1 MKKVKE
7 LSEKNLSGR
16 TVRKKSKEKNEG
28 FFFFSSSWFLGWK
41 EKRKK
46 NYKKK
51 KLKEWFFIL
60 TKTILASLRWRP
72 KNSWRPVILP
82 VITYSFF
89 FGSHV
94 GDALILTDS
103 NRGTKLL
110 YGW

>member
-51 KLKEWFFIL
+51 KTKGMIFYFDKNHFSIPSLETKKQLKTSYFTGYYL
-60 TKTILASLRWRP
+60 
-72 KNSWRPVILP
+72 
-82 VITYSFF
+82 
-89 FGSHV
+89 
-94 GDALILTDS
+94 
-103 NRGTKLL
+103 
-110 YGW
+110 